1 MDKAAIFYVVIEA
14 IIFMIPL
21 ITLFIKIG
29 RYSERV
35 DKLEKR
41 LDNYDSI
48 DNRLTAI
55 ETKIDLLL
63 DGKIRT
69 EE

>member
-1 MDKAAIFYVVIEA
+1 MDKSAAVYVIIEA
-14 IIFMIPL
+14 VIFMIPL

-63 DGKIRT
+63 DGKIKT
-69 EE
+69 DE